1 MLKYK
6 DKVCLFSND
15 IKDRSVFF
23 IKLDNTG
30 GIKMVIMEDLEHFID
45 DSYFIMKKK
54 NAYYLNGGYLMA
66 LDDNGIL
73 SKDDI
78 DILTTRNQRHYKGE

>member
-1 MLKYK
+1 MEWNNK
-6 DKVCLFSND
+6 KVLFDNN

-23 IKLDNTG
+23 IN
-30 GIKMVIMEDLEHFID
+30 LEHFID

-54 NAYYLNGGYLMA
+54 SAYYLNGGYIMA
-66 LDDNGIL
+66 LDDNSIL